1 VTDRPFAHLTD
12 KELRA
17 KRRALPAGDPQ
28 RPALE
33 AERELR
39 RQVSGY
45 FWRMVAL
52 AVTLIVSFIATVINV
67 ILYFR
72 G

>member
-1 VTDRPFAHLTD
+1 VTDRPFAELTD
-12 KELRA
+12 KELRV
-17 KRRALPAGDPQ
+17 KRRAIAADDPQ

-39 RQVSGY
+39 REVSGF

-52 AVTLIVSFIATVINV
+52 AVTLIVSFIATVINLV
-67 ILYFR
+67 LYFR